1 MDDIFDISTLYKYN
15 TTVPPSVA
23 RAKFSEAVFKKKL
36 FLLGCSM
43 LD

>member
-1 MDDIFDISTLYKYN
+1 MDDIFDILTLYKYI
-15 TTVPPSVA
+15 TVPPSVA